1 MISYADNHS
10 SVNAG
15 AQQLL
20 EDMQR
25 GVGDVISKSICV
37 VCLGSLLGLLLG
49 LFRMMVDV
57 CRWTGEARGLGG
69 EA

>member
-37 VCLGSLLGLLLG
+37 VCLFRFFAWSSVGLVQDDG
-49 LFRMMVDV
+49 
-57 CRWTGEARGLGG
+57 
-69 EA
+69 

>member
-1 MISYADNHS
+1 M
-10 SVNAG
+10 NAG

-25 GVGDVISKSICV
+25 GVGDVISKSSFLWV
-37 VCLGSLLGLLLG
+37 GLLRFCVACLA
-49 LFRMMVDV
+49 RASVDV
-57 CRWTGEARGLGG
+57 CRWACEERELGG